1 MLSRGKGEADPGSW
15 GQANRECIP
24 GQLPDFPP
32 PSLAAD
38 LLLPV
43 IIAAPSSMPASSIM
57 MPPRAQTGS
66 SLVPLRLLHHAS
78 APFPLSRTQGKFLVA
93 LDAQVVVLQM
103 KSGEGKM
110 A

>member
-1 MLSRGKGEADPGSW
+1 MLSCWKGEADPGSR
-15 GQANRECIP
+15 GQANREGVP
-24 GQLPDFPP
+24 GQLPVFPP

-43 IIAAPSSMPASSIM
+43 TLAARSSKPASSTM
-57 MPPRAQTGS
+57 PPPRAQTGS
-66 SLVPLRLLHHAS
+66 SLVPLRLLHHPS
-78 APFPLSRTQGKFLVA
+78 APFPLSMTQGKFLVA
-93 LDAQVVVLQM
+93 LGAQVVVLQM